1 MPRPAAVS
9 IIPVPLAEEVGPGDD
24 LMEKLRLALRH
35 QKLSLRDGDI
45 LVVKHKT
52 VSKAEGQI
60 AQLEVVK
67 TSRAALQ
74 WARISNGD
82 ARLIQLALSESRRVL
97 RQKLVAGRGV
107 LITETR
113 HGFICA
119 NSGVDVSNVDGGRH
133 AVLLP
138 KDPDRTASRLRAS
151 IKKKFGVNLA
161 VIITDSFG
169 RAWRE
174 GLTEVAIGVAGIKPL
189 RDDRGK
195 RDPHGYVLHASAE
208 AVADEL
214 ACAAGLVC
222 GKLNRTP
229 FCIVRGFKYE
239 SARGSARELIRPAKN
254 DLFR

>member
-24 LMEKLRLALRH
+24 LLEKLRLALRH